1 MGERLWGL
9 PPLLIGLYLLLM
21 SRERY
26 EREAERDARKLA
38 NIFPWMTERMVKVEV
53 RNQLLLR
60 RVVPPIFVA
69 LGALVLLGVIDVGAG

>member
-1 MGERLWGL
+1 MG
-9 PPLLIGLYLLLM
+9 PALLIGLYLLLM

-26 EREAERDARKLA
+26 EREAERDARRLA
-38 NIFPWMTERMVKVEV
+38 KIFPWMTERMVKAEV

-69 LGALVLLGVIDVGAG
+69 LGALVLLGVIDVGEG

>member
-1 MGERLWGL
+1 
-9 PPLLIGLYLLLM
+9 M

-26 EREAERDARKLA
+26 EREAERDARRLA
-38 NIFPWMTERMVKVEV
+38 NIFPWMTERVVKAEV

-69 LGALVLLGVIDVGAG
+69 LGALVLLGVIDVGEG